1 MVLNKG
7 DFFSGLDTG
16 LAYEVQDE
24 LGRGGFGI
32 TYKVERE
39 DGNTY
44 VAKAAIDGSERMIK
58 CLRSEF
64 NVLKKLQDAQV
75 PHVVRPV
82 EMAETTTS
90 FGASIPI
97 LLMEVAAG
105 QPLDSHLAGGTTLD
119 ETTTHDIVSKI
130 AEGLNQIHDAGF
142 IHRDISPDNIFIE
155 DLGGQNNVT
164 IIDFGIAAAKAEK
177 DTHVLVSMLA
187 GKQYYSPPEQ
197 FKDNKLSIGNDIF
210 SLGATAVEMLVGPT
224 PKSQRQAPPHDVHQ
238 IDSKIDQHF
247 RDVIMKATWDTRA
260 GRFATMQDMVDAL
273 GGQIPDESV
282 PRVVADGQVYRL
294 DGIGPWVIGRA
305 GSFQSV
311 DIPVKETSTTGNYIS
326 RKHLVIER
334 GQDGILKAK
343 DQGKNGTKVF
353 HAGRWIDLPAIGFP
367 LGARHYE
374 LCLGYSTTPP
384 NETDSKG
391 AKLLPG
397 PYKTVEFWPPKGNGT
412 TLLP

>member
-1 MVLNKG
+1 MSVVLNKG

-24 LGRGGFGI
+24 LGRAGFGI
-32 TYKVERE
+32 IYKVERE

-58 CLRSEF
+58 LLRSEF

-82 EMAETTTS
+82 EMAETTNS

-119 ETTTHDIVSKI
+119 EATTHDIVSKI

-142 IHRDISPDNIFIE
+142 IHQDISPENIFIE

-164 IIDFGIAAAKAEK
+164 IIGFGIAAAKAEK
-177 DTHVLVSMLA
+177 DTHVLVSMLI
-187 GKQYYSPPEQ
+187 GTQFYSPPEQ
-197 FKDNKLSIGNDIF
+197 FNYNKLSIGTDIF

-343 DQGKNGTKVF
+343 NQGFGGTKVF

-374 LCLGYSTTPP
+374 LGLCFSISPP
-384 NETDSKG
+384 NEIDSKG
-391 AKLLPG
+391 WKIPPG
-397 PYKTVEFWPPKGNGT
+397 PYKIIEYFPAKNT
-412 TLLP
+412 

>member
-1 MVLNKG
+1 MHFNKG

-24 LGRGGFGI
+24 LGKGGFGI
-32 TYKVERE
+32 TYRVERE

-44 VAKAAIDGSERMIK
+44 VAKAAIDGTERMLK

-82 EMAETTTS
+82 EMADSTNS

-105 QPLDSHLAGGTTLD
+105 QPLDSHLAGGTLID

-142 IHRDISPDNIFIE
+142 IHRDISPDNLFVE

-177 DTHVLVSMLA
+177 DTHVLVSLMA
-187 GKQYYSPPEQ
+187 GKLYYSPPEQ
-197 FKDNKLSIGNDIF
+197 FKDNKVSIGNDIF

-224 PKSQRQAPPHDVHQ
+224 PKGQKQTPPHDVHQ
-238 IDSKIDQHF
+238 IDSSIDQHF
-247 RDVIMKATWDTRA
+247 RDVIMKATWNTRA

-282 PRVVADGQVYRL
+282 PRIVADGQVRRL
-294 DGIGPWVIGRA
+294 DGPGPWVIGRA
-305 GSFQSV
+305 GSFQPV
-311 DIPVKETSTTGNYIS
+311 DIPVKETSTTGHFLQ
-326 RKHLVIER
+326 RAHLVIEL
-334 GQDGILKAK
+334 GQDGILRVQDRAM
-343 DQGKNGTKVF
+343 NGTKVF
-353 HAGRWIDLPAIGFP
+353 HAGRWIDLPATGFP
-367 LGARHYE
+367 LGARHCE
-374 LCLGYSTTPP
+374 FSLGYSNTPP
-384 NETDSKG
+384 NETDYKG
-391 AKLLPG
+391 AKLIPG
-397 PYKTVEFWPPKGNGT
+397 PYKIIEFFPAKNP
-412 TLLP
+412 